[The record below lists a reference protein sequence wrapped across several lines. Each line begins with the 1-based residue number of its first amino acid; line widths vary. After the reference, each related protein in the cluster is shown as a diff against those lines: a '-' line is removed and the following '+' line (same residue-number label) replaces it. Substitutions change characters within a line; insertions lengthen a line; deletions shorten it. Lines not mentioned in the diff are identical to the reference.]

1 MVNGRKRRP
10 VDGADAITLAAY
22 DGSASERQLRV
33 LCGSPAER
41 DAWLAAIREA
51 REVSLHRL
59 YTLQQSRFAAEEAR
73 DTFRRERDASRREAE
88 RLHEEI
94 AVYKA
99 ARERAQEHMRA
110 AGLDAVVWWGEW
122 GHLSRQAVMTK
133 TMHCTSLNVESAA
146 SRDSTLGLS

>member
-1 MVNGRKRRP
+1 MIPLNECRAEAAT

-22 DGSASERQLRV
+22 DGSASERKLRV

-99 ARERAQEHMRA
+99 AR
-110 AGLDAVVWWGEW
+110 
-122 GHLSRQAVMTK
+122 
-133 TMHCTSLNVESAA
+133 
-146 SRDSTLGLS
+146 